1 MNLDITKQAT
11 EALSLIPSE
20 YEWWEVLPKETRMCL
35 LKAASLN
42 SRLHRRNWE
51 EFPHREQLKIIRSGL
66 SINKSIAAL
75 FETLISID
83 FRLS

>member
-1 MNLDITKQAT
+1 MNLNITKQAI
-11 EALSLIPSE
+11 EALSLIPGE
-20 YEWWEVLPKETRMCL
+20 YEWWEALPRKTRIYL
-35 LKAASLN
+35 LKAANLD
-42 SRLHRRNWE
+42 SRLHQKDWE
-51 EFPHREQLKIIRSGL
+51 DIPHSGQVKIIRSGL